1 MAKAKRHTRGRG
13 SSFGEF
19 VKSEP
24 ELTALTDGALRREE
38 ISKVFEH
45 DPFNFRY
52 KLGPAYDILRY
63 LSKMFQVEVELAPT
77 EQQVRDFLDRQL
89 NAIPY
94 WTKRLSK
101 EHRRLFSDIVLRL
114 ARQNPREVKRLL
126 NSGLMA
132 AAGAEMMRG
141 PGRADRCAS
150 SRALQ
155 DFFIRR
161 ILQQRFPSIAS
172 MIDTDTG
179 SAFLPDWSR
188 LIIENKDAGVN
199 DHRSQTPP
207 GQQHLDSE
215 DR

>member
-13 SSFGEF
+13 NSFGEF
-19 VKSEP
+19 VESEP

-38 ISKVFEH
+38 VSKVFEH
-45 DPFNFRY
+45 DLFNFRY
-52 KLGPAYDILRY
+52 KLGPVYDILRY

-126 NSGLMA
+126 NSSLMA
-132 AAGAEMMRG
+132 AAGAEMMG
-141 PGRADRCAS
+141 GTRAGGALRFEQGLAGLLHPPHPPAALSEHRFDDRHGC
-150 SRALQ
+150 RQ
-155 DFFIRR
+155 C
-161 ILQQRFPSIAS
+161 
-172 MIDTDTG
+172 
-179 SAFLPDWSR
+179 LPDG
-188 LIIENKDAGVN
+188 LVAP
-199 DHRSQTPP
+199 DHR
-207 GQQHLDSE
+207 E
-215 DR
+215 